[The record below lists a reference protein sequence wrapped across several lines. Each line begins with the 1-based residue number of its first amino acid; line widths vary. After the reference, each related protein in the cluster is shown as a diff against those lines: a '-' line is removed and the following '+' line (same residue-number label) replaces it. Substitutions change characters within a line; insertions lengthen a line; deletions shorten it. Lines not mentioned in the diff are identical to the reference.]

1 MWESVKFAASQSYPG
16 FMEAT
21 RAWADHRVN
30 EVADRLTPN
39 QQAYY
44 RAALFEA
51 FAGIDVGGTQIGVLD
66 KLKQQMIDE
75 DGTVEG
81 NNIAKLLLSATG
93 QNRMDLV
100 NQIGN
105 YNRALGRVNY

>member
-1 MWESVKFAASQSYPG
+1 
-16 FMEAT
+16 MEAT